1 MLSVPRAPD
10 AHRLLLR
17 ALLAAFPDTTLL
29 ASSTSPWASATF
41 VGARH
46 SIALRFDDP
55 RAAEAAADTLGEM
68 EFSLNRHL
76 VADIGG
82 TVADAAGRLDVEALT
97 VEDR

>member
-1 MLSVPRAPD
+1 MLSVPRTPD

-17 ALLAAFPDTTLL
+17 TLL
-29 ASSTSPWASATF
+29 AEFPETSLLSSASTPWASATF

-55 RAAEAAADTLGEM
+55 HAADAAAKLIGELD
-68 EFSLNRHL
+68 FQLRRHL

-82 TVADAAGRLDVEALT
+82 TVTDDAGRLDVEALT

>member
-10 AHRLLLR
+10 SHRLLLR
-17 ALLAAFPDTTLL
+17 ALLAAFPDTSLI

-41 VGARH
+41 IGARH

-55 RAAEAAADTLGEM
+55 RAAAAAAGLLGEM
-68 EFSLNRHL
+68 EFSLHRHL
-76 VADIGG
+76 VADIDA
-82 TVADAAGRLDVEALT
+82 TVADSAGRLDVAALT

>member
-17 ALLAAFPDTTLL
+17 ALLAAFPKTTLL

-55 RAAEAAADTLGEM
+55 LAAESAAGMLGDLD
-68 EFSLNRHL
+68 FSLNRHL

-82 TVADAAGRLDVEALT
+82 TIADAGRLDVEALT